1 MDSDEGYNYEF
12 DEDEECSED
21 SGAEEDEE
29 DEEEDEPDDNL
40 DLGEVELVEPGLR
53 VGGERDGLLG
63 GETGGLGPGGGGG
76 GGGLGGGPGPGGG
89 GGPEQEED
97 YRYEVLT
104 AEQILQ
110 HMVECI
116 REVNEV
122 IQNPATITRI
132 LLSHFNWDKE
142 KLMERYFD
150 GNLEKLFA
158 ECHVINPSKKSR
170 TRQMNTRSS
179 AQDMPCQICYLN
191 YPNSGEV
198 YQASWQT
205 LCRRVKSYFTGLECG
220 HKFCMQCWSEY
231 LTTKIMEEGMGQ
243 TISCP
248 AHGCDILVDDNT
260 VMRLITDSKV
270 KLKYQ
275 HLITNS
281 FVECNRLLKW
291 CPAPDCHHV
300 VKVQYPDAKPVRC
313 KCGRQFCFNCGENW
327 HDPVKCKWLKK
338 WIKKCDDDS
347 ETSNWIAANTKLLRS
362 AFSSPPNVMLSC
374 SPVPCG
380 LHSGKK
386 TSCLAKMK
394 ECPKCH
400 VTIEKD
406 GGCNHMVCRNQNC
419 KAEFCWVCLGPWEP
433 HGSAWYNCNRYNE
446 DDAKAARDAQER
458 SRAALQRYLFYC
470 NRYMNHMQSLRF
482 EHKLYAQVKQKMEE
496 MQQHNMSW
504 IEVQFLKKAVD
515 VLCQCRATLMYTYV
529 FAFYLKKN
537 NQSIIFENNQADLEN
552 ATEVLSG
559 YLERDISQDSLQD
572 IKQKVQD
579 KYRYCESRR
588 RVLLQHVHEGY
599 EKDLWEYIED

>member
-29 DEEEDEPDDNL
+29 DDDEDEPDDNL

-63 GETGGLGPGGGGG
+63 SETGGLGPGGGGG

-191 YPNSGEV
+191 YPN
-198 YQASWQT
+198 
-205 LCRRVKSYFTGLECG
+205 SYFTGLECG

-347 ETSNWIAANTKLLRS
+347 ETSNWIAANTKQENRAVVFGEGCLVPSQLFASVTASQSPNSVLNFFILKNLEGNRIRNAQNAMSPLRRTGAATTWSVGTRTAKRSS
-362 AFSSPPNVMLSC
+362 AGCVWALGSHTDLPGTTVIATMRMMQRQQGMHKRDPEQPCRGTC
-374 SPVPCG
+374 S
-380 LHSGKK
+380 
-386 TSCLAKMK
+386 T
-394 ECPKCH
+394 
-400 VTIEKD
+400 
-406 GGCNHMVCRNQNC
+406 
-419 KAEFCWVCLGPWEP
+419 
-433 HGSAWYNCNRYNE
+433 
-446 DDAKAARDAQER
+446 
-458 SRAALQRYLFYC
+458 
-470 NRYMNHMQSLRF
+470 
-482 EHKLYAQVKQKMEE
+482 
-496 MQQHNMSW
+496 
-504 IEVQFLKKAVD
+504 
-515 VLCQCRATLMYTYV
+515 AT
-529 FAFYLKKN
+529 A
-537 NQSIIFENNQADLEN
+537 I
-552 ATEVLSG
+552 
-559 YLERDISQDSLQD
+559 
-572 IKQKVQD
+572 
-579 KYRYCESRR
+579 
-588 RVLLQHVHEGY
+588 
-599 EKDLWEYIED
+599 

>member
-12 DEDEECSED
+12 DDEEECSED
-21 SGAEEDEE
+21 SAEEELE
-29 DEEEDEPDDNL
+29 DDTLE
-40 DLGEVELVEPGLR
+40 LGEVELVDPAEA
-53 VGGERDGLLG
+53 GGERDVC
-63 GETGGLGPGGGGG
+63 GETGSSGLGPG
-76 GGGLGGGPGPGGG
+76 
-89 GGPEQEED
+89 QDEED
-97 YRYEVLT
+97 YRFEVLT
-104 AEQILQ
+104 ADQILQ

-122 IQNPATITRI
+122 IQGETWTGRLTHARGCRKGAAVLWGRPA
-132 LLSHFNWDKE
+132 SHGGDT
-142 KLMERYFD
+142 ERYFD
-150 GNLEKLFA
+150 GNLEKLFS
-158 ECHVINPSKKSR
+158 ECHVVNPSKKSR

-179 AQDMPCQICYLN
+179 AQDLPCQICYLN
-191 YPNSGEV
+191 YPN
-198 YQASWQT
+198 A
-205 LCRRVKSYFTGLECG
+205 YFTGLECG

-231 LTTKIMEEGMGQ
+231 LTTKIIEEGMGQ

-248 AHGCDILVDDNT
+248 AHSCDILVDDNT

-281 FVECNRLLKW
+281 FVECNRQLKW

-313 KCGRQFCFNCGENW
+313 KCGRQFWRLITDSKVKLKYQHLITNSFVECNRQLKWCPAPDCHHVVKVQYPDAKPVRCKCG
-327 HDPVKCKWLKK
+327 
-338 WIKKCDDDS
+338 
-347 ETSNWIAANTKLLRS
+347 RQ
-362 AFSSPPNVMLSC
+362 F
-374 SPVPCG
+374 
-380 LHSGKK
+380 
-386 TSCLAKMK
+386 
-394 ECPKCH
+394 
-400 VTIEKD
+400 
-406 GGCNHMVCRNQNC
+406 
-419 KAEFCWVCLGPWEP
+419 
-433 HGSAWYNCNRYNE
+433 WYNCNRYNE

-515 VLCQCRATLMYTYV
+515 VLCQCRATLMFTYV